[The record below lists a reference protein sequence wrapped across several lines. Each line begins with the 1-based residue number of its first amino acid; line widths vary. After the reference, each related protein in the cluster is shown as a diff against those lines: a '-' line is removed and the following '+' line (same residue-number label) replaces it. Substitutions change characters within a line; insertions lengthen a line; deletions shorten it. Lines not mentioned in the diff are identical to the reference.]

1 MRRMVRWN
9 PYREMA
15 AMQRALD
22 NAWTVDW
29 NGGRVLRPALD
40 VVENEDAFVV
50 KATLPGLKPE
60 DIDISI
66 EDDVLTIKAEHGEEH
81 EESEETYLLRERRY
95 GAFHRTVRLPSGV
108 NGAEASAEVQDGV
121 LTLTLPKR
129 EEFKPRQIEVK
140 VG

>member
-1 MRRMVRWN
+1 MVRWN
-9 PYREMA
+9 PYREMV

-22 NAWTVDW
+22 NARTTDW
-29 NGGRVLRPALD
+29 NGGRVWRPALD
-40 VVENEDAFVV
+40 VVENDDAYVV
-50 KATLPGLKPE
+50 KATLPGLKAE

-66 EDDVLTIKAEHGEEH
+66 EDDVLSIKAEHDEER

-95 GAFHRTVRLPSGV
+95 GAFHRAVRLPSGV
-108 NGAEASAEVQDGV
+108 NGDEAVAEMRDGV

-129 EEFKPRQIEVK
+129 EEYKPKQIEVK